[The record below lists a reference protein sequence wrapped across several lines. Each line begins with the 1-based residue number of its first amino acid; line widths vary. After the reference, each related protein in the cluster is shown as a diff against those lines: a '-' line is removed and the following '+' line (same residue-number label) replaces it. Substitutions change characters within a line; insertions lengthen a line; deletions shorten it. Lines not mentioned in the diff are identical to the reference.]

1 MVTMMGCRYASDGSG
16 GQEGGMAG
24 QGGMVPSIQSDPH
37 QSAFRPAGLQHQHHQ
52 VILACDWSE
61 YWDTEL

>member
-1 MVTMMGCRYASDGSG
+1 
-16 GQEGGMAG
+16 MAG

-52 VILACDWSE
+52 VILACDWSQ